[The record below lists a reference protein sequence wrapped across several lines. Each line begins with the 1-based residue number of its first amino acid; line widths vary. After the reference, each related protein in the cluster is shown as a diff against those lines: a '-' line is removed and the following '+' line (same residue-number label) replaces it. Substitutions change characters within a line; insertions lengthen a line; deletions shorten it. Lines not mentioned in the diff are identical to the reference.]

1 MNWNCRQ
8 SHPCPSFHPSSP
20 HHPIITPFSNILP
33 RFLTYC
39 PSCAKTKVAFLSCL
53 WEKNGE
59 VRNYGELATLS
70 VDFGWLVV
78 VGVLMTWQ
86 FLPSQTPQYETRIVV
101 LKAKANLAA
110 VFGNRTAV
118 KRLLMQTAEQSQRE
132 LIPQLE
138 AWKQQGE
145 VRRYRRFWIINAI
158 AVEGTQQV
166 FQALERHPAVA
177 AIRPIRYIPAPR
189 PIPSRRIVINK
200 PSLGACRKS
209 ECLRLG
215 RHFKFR
221 AKVLLSASLILALI
235 PITQTCGGNCDPL
248 TDGLTP

>member
-1 MNWNCRQ
+1 MANWRR
-8 SHPCPSFHPSSP
+8 FVL
-20 HHPIITPFSNILP
+20 IL
-33 RFLTYC
+33 
-39 PSCAKTKVAFLSCL
+39 
-53 WEKNGE
+53 
-59 VRNYGELATLS
+59 
-70 VDFGWLVV
+70 GWLVV

-177 AIRPIRYIPAPR
+177 AIRPNTTVTLPR
-189 PIPSRRIVINK
+189 PIPSSRIVIQQAFTWGLQKIRVPEAWQTFQVQGEGVVVGVIDTGIDPNH
-200 PSLGACRKS
+200 PD
-209 ECLRLG
+209 LRGKL
-215 RHFKFR
+215 
-221 AKVLLSASLILALI
+221 
-235 PITQTCGGNCDPL
+235 
-248 TDGLTP
+248 

>member
-1 MNWNCRQ
+1 MANWRRLVL
-8 SHPCPSFHPSSP
+8 
-20 HHPIITPFSNILP
+20 IL
-33 RFLTYC
+33 
-39 PSCAKTKVAFLSCL
+39 
-53 WEKNGE
+53 G
-59 VRNYGELATLS
+59 G
-70 VDFGWLVV
+70 LVV

-177 AIRPIRYIPAPR
+177 CYSPHKIHPR
-189 PIPSRRIVINK
+189 TKTDSVSAHCPSTSLHMGLAEN
-200 PSLGACRKS
+200 PSA
-209 ECLRLG
+209 
-215 RHFKFR
+215 
-221 AKVLLSASLILALI
+221 
-235 PITQTCGGNCDPL
+235 
-248 TDGLTP
+248 